1 MRAPAALL
9 LLTISATALAQPQ
22 PLPTHRPAPT
32 PYTPPPLTELL
43 PPATTD
49 LSSLL
54 RHYTADETTL
64 RRFHSLTVSPATF
77 AAQEQFYSAWRRT
90 LDQIPFEPLSLH
102 GRAEYLTLRLLL
114 DQRLHATA
122 QRRARIAEIAPLLPF
137 APAIIE
143 LREARER
150 VDPLDPRDAATR
162 VTQANKQ
169 AREMVQWLSKPKPE
183 RPKSTPSEALRAAA
197 ATAELQ
203 GALKDWYTFYN
214 DYDPLFTWWLAEP
227 YKTFD
232 ATLTRYRDLLRENL
246 AGLAK
251 DDTETII
258 GDPVGRDAL
267 TSALRAEMIP
277 YSPEQILAIGQRE
290 FAWCEAEMKKA
301 SRELGFGDD
310 WKRAVELVKTRHVP
324 PGEQPTL
331 ILGLGLEAI
340 DFVSSRNLLT
350 LPANL
355 RDHWRIGMMSPERQR
370 VNPFFTGGSLIS
382 VSYPTAAMTH
392 EQKLMSMRGNN
403 IPFARATVF
412 HEVIPGHNLQF
423 FMMDRY
429 RSWRGAFWT
438 PFWMEGWA
446 LYWEFLLWDLNFP
459 RNAEDKVGALFWR
472 MHRAARIVFSLS
484 FHLGKM
490 TAQQCVDY
498 LVNEVGHERDN
509 AAAEV
514 RRSFESGDAPLY
526 QAAYMLGGLQFRA
539 LHRDLVQ
546 SGKLSNREFHDT
558 ILRLNVLPVD
568 MIRATLTNAALPKDY
583 TPNWKFYGDINP

>member
-1 MRAPAALL
+1 MRALAALL
-9 LLTISATALAQPQ
+9 LLLATAALAQSP
-22 PLPTHRPAPT
+22 PLPTRRPAAT
-32 PYTPPPLTELL
+32 PYAPPPLAELL
-43 PPATTD
+43 PNGATD
-49 LSSLL
+49 LSHLL

-64 RRFHSLTVSPATF
+64 RRFYSLTVSPATF
-77 AAQEQFYSAWRRT
+77 AAQEQFYSAWRRA
-90 LDQIPFEPLSLH
+90 LDQVPFDPLSIH
-102 GRAEYLTLRLLL
+102 GRAEYLTLRLQL
-114 DQRLHATA
+114 DQRL
-122 QRRARIAEIAPLLPF
+122 QLVNERRARIATIAALLPF
-137 APAIIE
+137 AATIID

-150 VDPLDPRDAATR
+150 VDPLDPRAAAGR
-162 VTQANKQ
+162 IAQANKQ
-169 AREMVQWLSKPKPE
+169 AREMIQWLSKPKPE
-183 RPKSTPSEALRAAA
+183 RPQSTASEALRAAA

-203 GALKDWYTFYN
+203 RALKGWHDFYN
-214 DYDPLFTWWLAEP
+214 EYDPLFTWWLAEP

-232 ATLTRYRDLLRENL
+232 ATLSRYRELLRENV

-251 DDTETII
+251 DDNETIV

-267 TSALRAEMIP
+267 TAALRAEMIP

-310 WKRAVELVKTRHVP
+310 WKRAIELVKTRHVD

-340 DFVSSRNLLT
+340 DFVTSRNLLT
-350 LPANL
+350 IPSNL
-355 RDHWRIGMMSPERQR
+355 RDEWRIGMMSPERQR

-382 VSYPTAAMTH
+382 VSFPTATMTH

-412 HEVIPGHNLQF
+412 HEVVPGHNLQF
-423 FMMDRY
+423 FMMERY
-429 RSWRGAFWT
+429 RPWRNAFWT

-446 LYWEFLLWDLNFP
+446 LYWEMLLWDLNFP

-484 FHLGKM
+484 FHLGRM

-568 MIRATLTNAALPKDY
+568 MIRATLTNSTLPRNY
-583 TPNWKFYGDINP
+583 TSNWQFYGDINP